1 MASKSVPRALQERP
15 RALQEASKSLQEPLR
30 CLQEP
35 SCKLGCNLKP
45 FYIDFDAQKEPPGP
59 RQSLKFIELSSKIK
73 VSPLS
78 AGSSYSNPLGH
89 PLGALLAPNWLP
101 RWPQEPPRRPQDGS
115 KTHQDASKQA
125 PGALQD
131 PSNNAKELS
140 RAAKRRPGAPR
151 DPPGIDFDHSRG
163 PLGVDL
169 DPPGG
174 QIRGPTRWVGGTRER
189 GYNY

>member
-1 MASKSVPRALQERP
+1 MLVPRRSP
-15 RALQEASKSLQEPLR
+15 R
-30 CLQEP
+30 
-35 SCKLGCNLKP
+35 GLK
-45 FYIDFDAQKEPPGP
+45 
-59 RQSLKFIELSSKIK
+59 RSLKFIELSSKIK
-73 VSPLS
+73 VSPLP

-89 PLGALLAPNWLP
+89 ALGALLAPDSLP

-140 RAAKRRPGAPR
+140 RAAKRRPRAPR
-151 DPPGIDFDHSRG
+151 DPPGIDFHHPRDR
-163 PLGVDL
+163 PGVAL
-169 DPPGG
+169 DPPGA

-189 GYNY
+189 GYNS

>member
-1 MASKSVPRALQERP
+1 MASKRIPRALQERLRVLP
-15 RALQEASKSLQEPLR
+15 EACKSFQEPSR

-35 SCKLGCNLKP
+35 SCNLGCNPKP
-45 FYIDFDAQKEPPGP
+45 FYIDLGAQKEPPGP
-59 RQSLKFIELSSKIK
+59 QKSLKFIELLSKIK

-89 PLGALLAPNWLP
+89 PLDALLAPNWLP
-101 RWPQEPPRRPQDGS
+101 RWPQEPPRRPGDGS

-131 PSNNAKELS
+131 PNNNTKELS
-140 RAAKRRPGAPR
+140 TTAKRRPGAPR
-151 DPPGIDFDHSRG
+151 DPPRINFDHSRG

-174 QIRGPTRWVGGTRER
+174 LDQGSYSLGRRDSRTRIQ
-189 GYNY
+189 

>member
-1 MASKSVPRALQERP
+1 M
-15 RALQEASKSLQEPLR
+15 
-30 CLQEP
+30 
-35 SCKLGCNLKP
+35 
-45 FYIDFDAQKEPPGP
+45 
-59 RQSLKFIELSSKIK
+59 ELSSKIK
-73 VSPLS
+73 VLQLP

-140 RAAKRRPGAPR
+140 RTAKRRPRAPR
-151 DPPGIDFDHSRG
+151 DPPGLDFDHSRG
-163 PLGVDL
+163 RLGVAL
-169 DPPGG
+169 DTPGG
-174 QIRGPTRWVGGTRER
+174 PDQGSYSLGRRDSRTRIQFEKGFQALLESTRCPFASR
-189 GYNY
+189 PVCTSMGMQRFTD